1 MIIDQNMKNFL
12 ELLDTELF
20 LEVECNGV
28 YSKVPLLQPMN
39 FDSNDSVVIDGIEV
53 LPKFW
58 HLSTNGV
65 LNIDRPFY
73 QWLHHATDQGWLL
86 VPQM

>member
-1 MIIDQNMKNFL
+1 MKNFL

-58 HLSTNGV
+58 HLVRDGQLVINE
-65 LNIDRPFY
+65 PFY
-73 QWLHHATDQGWLL
+73 RWYHRASHQGWLL
-86 VPQM
+86 TPH